1 MAEQYQ
7 IAGGNAAE
15 IVASVE
21 TGVRTSHLEPG
32 AALPPV
38 RALAARLGLA
48 TATVAA
54 AYRTLRQR
62 GIVDTAGRHGT
73 RVRQRPA
80 IAHRGRIALPE
91 GVLDLTSGEPDPVLL
106 PDLAGAL
113 RRVPTAPAGYRD
125 AGPRPALLTA
135 ARARL
140 AADGL
145 SGTPTVTGG
154 ALDGIYR
161 ALSGNL
167 RPGDKVAVED
177 PCWSNVRDLLASLGM
192 HAVPV
197 AVDDDGPVPE
207 ALDQA
212 LRSGARACVLT
223 SRAHNPTGAVITAE
237 RAEPLR
243 AVLAEYPGVVA
254 IEDDHW
260 AELSDDPL
268 NPVADAAEHWLFLR
282 SVSKPYGPDLRL
294 AIGCGDEATVARLR
308 GQLRLSSGWVSTV
321 LQHLVLGVWDD
332 PLTTPALQRARDTY
346 GSRRRALLAALA
358 GHGVTAR
365 GHTGLNVWIPVPD
378 ETAAVTAL
386 REAGYAVAPGA
397 PYRIATPPAIRV
409 STSGLPLDH
418 VEALAAAIAQARHT
432 PYPLA

>member
-1 MAEQYQ
+1 MVEQYQ
-7 IAGGNAAE
+7 ITGAGAAE

-21 TGVRTSHLEPG
+21 TGVRTSRLAPG
-32 AALPPV
+32 SALPPV
-38 RALAARLGLA
+38 RALAAELGLA

-80 IAHRGRIALPE
+80 IEHRGRTALPA
-91 GVLDLTSGEPDPVLL
+91 GVLDLTTGEPDPALL
-106 PDLAGAL
+106 PDLAVAL
-113 RRVPTAPAGYRD
+113 RQVPTTPASYRD
-125 AGPRPALLTA
+125 AGASPRLLAA
-135 ARARL
+135 ARQRL

-161 ALSGNL
+161 ALSAHL
-167 RPGDKVAVED
+167 RPGDRVAVED

-197 AVDDDGPVPE
+197 AVDDEGPTPE
-207 ALDQA
+207 ALEQA
-212 LRSGARACVLT
+212 LRSGASACVLT

-237 RAEPLR
+237 RARRLR
-243 AVLAEYPGVVA
+243 AVLARHPGVLA

-268 NPVADAAEHWLFLR
+268 HPVADAAARWLFLR

-294 AIGCGDEATVARLR
+294 AIGCGDEATVARLH

-332 PLTTPALQRARDTY
+332 PLTTPALHRARDTY
-346 GSRRRALLAALA
+346 RDRRQALLTALA
-358 GHGVTAR
+358 AHGVTAR

-378 ETAAVTAL
+378 ETAAVTTL
-386 REAGYAVAPGA
+386 RDAGYAVAPGT
-397 PYRIATPPAIRV
+397 PYRIASASGIRV
-409 STSGLPLDH
+409 STSDLPLDH
-418 VEALAAAIAQARHT
+418 VEPLATVIAEAMHT